1 MSFDPPWRE
10 EMKDDSCFEPYYAL
24 TSTAR
29 CCFLFLFFF
38 KKSAERWANHL
49 IVVQHADDEQELTS
63 SHSAVF
69 DLQQIFS
76 ILPVCTLFDDVFVL
90 NRWNRFRKQMQ
101 VSMPGLSL
109 SQSAA
114 FRSLDSKLIASP
126 PSGTCQNSF
135 RSYREAVDFNS
146 DDGSA
151 GPTAAPARR

>member
-49 IVVQHADDEQELTS
+49 IVVQHADDEQELTP

-76 ILPVCTLFDDVFVL
+76 ILPVYVL
-90 NRWNRFRKQMQ
+90 YSMMCLYWTDEIDSENRCKF
-101 VSMPGLSL
+101 PCLG
-109 SQSAA
+109 SQSLTLSVSCVSVSEFEAD
-114 FRSLDSKLIASP
+114 REP
-126 PSGTCQNSF
+126 SF
-135 RSYREAVDFNS
+135 RDLSEFIPILSRSGGF
-146 DDGSA
+146 
-151 GPTAAPARR
+151 